1 MHPMPPLPPRRWIA
15 HTLAGWMLGVPL
27 LLGLSILF
35 EAVGID
41 HANAPVGL
49 GMGAAI
55 GLLQAR
61 ALRTAGV
68 RAQAWWVATLAGVAL
83 PFLVADLARRLGHPL
98 PYLVYP
104 FAAVGGLLASLL
116 QLRAWPA
123 LRPRAGGW
131 VVASTLGWLLAC
143 SSVLGWLAL
152 RRRARRPLRAALA
165 EALEVLGL
173 AVATLVANLVLATLL
188 SLGLRALGLAVSLYL
203 ADGALAFLALLQA
216 LVLYAWLRPTAP

>member
-15 HTLAGWMLGVPL
+15 HTLIGWILGVPL
-27 LLGLSILF
+27 LLGLSVLF

-61 ALRTAGV
+61 ALRSAGV

-83 PFLVADLARRLGHPL
+83 PFLVADLARRLGHPM

-143 SSVLGWLAL
+143 SSV
-152 RRRARRPLRAALA
+152 ALA
-165 EALEVLGL
+165 DFLSHRLHFVGLG
-173 AVATLVANLVLATLL
+173 
-188 SLGLRALGLAVSLYL
+188 
-203 ADGALAFLALLQA
+203 GALAYLGIACSGGLLLGIA
-216 LVLYAWLRPTAP
+216 TAAMLSQLHPNRA

>member
-1 MHPMPPLPPRRWIA
+1 MHPMPPLPTRRWIA
-15 HTLAGWMLGVPL
+15 HTLVGWILGVPL
-27 LLGLSILF
+27 LLGLSVLF

-83 PFLVADLARRLGHPL
+83 PFLIADLARRLGYPL
-98 PYLVYP
+98 PDLVYP

-123 LRPRAGGW
+123 LRPRGAGW
-131 VVASTLGWLLAC
+131 VVASTFGWLLAC
-143 SSVLGWLAL
+143 GSV
-152 RRRARRPLRAALA
+152 ALA
-165 EALEVLGL
+165 D
-173 AVATLVANLVLATLL
+173 LL
-188 SLGLRALGLAVSLYL
+188 SHRLHFIGLG
-203 ADGALAFLALLQA
+203 GALAYLGIAGSGGLPLGIA
-216 LVLYAWLRPTAP
+216 TAAILPRLHPNRA